1 MVCDVVLTPGAG
13 QQHCGASVSDQR
25 LYSKIR

>member
-13 QQHCGASVSDQR
+13 QQHCGASVSDQSR
-25 LYSKIR
+25 GFTVR

>member
-13 QQHCGASVSDQR
+13 QQPRGASVSDQSR
-25 LYSKIR
+25 GFTVR